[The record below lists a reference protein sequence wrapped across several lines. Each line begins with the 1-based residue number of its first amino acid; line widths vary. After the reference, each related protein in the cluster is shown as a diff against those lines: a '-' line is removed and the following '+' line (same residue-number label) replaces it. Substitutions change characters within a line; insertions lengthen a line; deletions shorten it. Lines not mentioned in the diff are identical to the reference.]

1 MHSIAATLL
10 TVRSTVTAILM
21 LLTKTGYVR
30 PGGAGVLL
38 DELMKAL
45 PRVEFV
51 TPHTPRMATVIASA
65 AISTSAPL
73 ELAATY
79 ARSRMATFIASTA
92 ISMSAPPEVTTTYTA
107 FHFIMQVS
115 FF

>member
-65 AISTSAPL
+65 AISISAPA
-73 ELAATY
+73 EVAAT
-79 ARSRMATFIASTA
+79 
-92 ISMSAPPEVTTTYTA
+92 
-107 FHFIMQVS
+107 
-115 FF
+115 

>member
-1 MHSIAATLL
+1 MS
-10 TVRSTVTAILM
+10 
-21 LLTKTGYVR
+21 LTKTGYVR

-51 TPHTPRMATVIASA
+51 TPHTPRMAT
-65 AISTSAPL
+65 
-73 ELAATY
+73 
-79 ARSRMATFIASTA
+79 FIASTA

-107 FHFIMQVS
+107 FHFIMQVN